1 MASSGNRFMHKEKT
15 KEDIEKE
22 NDNNSIVKNPLPIS
36 VDESRTPVI
45 NDIIY
50 FGPGKGILD
59 EEAKKYLLD
68 IANKLKAD
76 ANLKLDIS
84 IHADANDELTV
95 SEYLCKLRLKNI
107 SDLLINT
114 YKVNFSQL
122 TIRNTGSDQG
132 ANACKKGDVN
142 CTELDHQMN
151 RRIELH
157 FIQ

>member
-1 MASSGNRFMHKEKT
+1 
-15 KEDIEKE
+15 
-22 NDNNSIVKNPLPIS
+22 
-36 VDESRTPVI
+36 
-45 NDIIY
+45 
-50 FGPGKGILD
+50 
-59 EEAKKYLLD
+59 LD
-68 IANKLKAD
+68 IANKLKSD

-84 IHADANDELTV
+84 IHADANDELSV

-132 ANACKKGDVN
+132 ANTCKKGDAN
-142 CTELDHQMN
+142 CSELDHQMN